1 MSAGVTMEGGDRIA
15 EAIRTKLLKTS
26 AAIGTV
32 TIGVVAGG
40 RRGPEKNALIARV
53 QADRQRNP
61 WYIDKDTM
69 TAIRFLA
76 RGLGGESTDKTS
88 IFRQIGTLLVESVRK
103 NVAAQKNANGSTFAE
118 LSARYAAFKRRKFGF
133 VHPILK
139 ASSDLLDG
147 LKAVI
152 TKQ

>member
-1 MSAGVTMEGGDRIA
+1 MSVGATYEGGDRIA
-15 EAIRTKLLKTS
+15 EAIRAKLLKTS

-32 TIGVVAGG
+32 TTGVAAGG

-53 QADRQRNP
+53 QADRKRNP

-69 TAIRFLA
+69 TAIRFVA
-76 RGLGGESTDKTS
+76 RGLGGEDVDKTAV
-88 IFRQIGTLLVESVRK
+88 FRQIGALLVDAVRK

-118 LSARYAAFKRRKFGF
+118 LSARYAAFKRRKYGYT
-133 VHPILK
+133 HPILR
-139 ASSDLLDG
+139 AAGDLLDG

>member
-1 MSAGVTMEGGDRIA
+1 MSVGASMEGGERIA

-32 TIGVVAGG
+32 TIGVVPGG

-53 QADRQRNP
+53 QADRKRNP
-61 WYIDKDTM
+61 WYLDKDTLS
-69 TAIRFLA
+69 AIRFVA
-76 RGLGGESTDKTS
+76 RGLGSESVDAAAV
-88 IFRQIGTLLVESVRK
+88 FRQIGGLLVETVRK
-103 NVAAQKNANGSTFAE
+103 NVGAQKNANGSTFAE
-118 LSARYAAFKRRKFGF
+118 LSARYANFKRRKFGYI
-133 VHPILK
+133 HPILR
-139 ASSDLLDG
+139 ATGDLLDG

>member
-1 MSAGVTMEGGDRIA
+1 MSVGVDMTGGDRIA
-15 EAIRTKLLKTS
+15 DAIRTKLLKTS
-26 AAIGTV
+26 AAIGTI
-32 TIGVVAGG
+32 TIGVAAGG

-61 WYIDKDTM
+61 WYLDKDTM
-69 TAIRFLA
+69 SAIRFLA
-76 RGLGGESTDKTS
+76 RGLGAESVDAAGV
-88 IFRQIGTLLVESVRK
+88 FRQIGGLLVDAVRK
-103 NVAAQKNANGSTFAE
+103 NVAAQRNSSGSTFAE

-133 VHPILK
+133 THPVLR
-139 ASSDLLDG
+139 ATGDLLDG